1 MKKKLLCAIGALSL
15 TASMSANS
23 QILDHDA
30 ASFAEIMMGNQER
43 ALQHLAKMAW
53 NKAKAEFDVFLADR
67 QLSATERAAANMIVG
82 LTKNNT
88 DLYNIERLMEMVPAV
103 SACGTSGI
111 QGLSTESFCEEK
123 AAERESVTR
132 HTSRHATAG
141 MPVKLQDEIIRETE
155 QDHFDK
161 CLALSG
167 GDISDSV
174 CSSAANLFGG
184 ASGATKDPH
193 TQEAAD
199 SYIDLIVG
207 VAPDK
212 KITVEDVESMT
223 PEQVQAYNRGLKK
236 EAIRSLAAVSLEA
249 INNQTRSP
257 DADNYV
263 PSKLHRLKSFNDQRW
278 GNESWLRK
286 INNTARIDPYTK
298 KIDQSENNAVN
309 ETQLLR
315 ELVVMEAFAVQMQT
329 LQYEQS
335 LRDEALQA
343 AMLSLMK
350 DRM

>member
-1 MKKKLLCAIGALSL
+1 MKKKLLCAIGAVSL

-43 ALQHLAKMAW
+43 SLQHLAKQAW
-53 NKAKAEFDVFLADR
+53 NRAKAEFDAFMAE
-67 QLSATERAAANMIVG
+67 QNINAMENGFANMVVR
-82 LTKNNT
+82 TTQTAT
-88 DLYNIERLMEMVPAV
+88 DLFNMERMMEMLPAI
-103 SACGTSGI
+103 SACGSSTI
-111 QGLSTESFCEEK
+111 QVLGRDSLCQEE
-123 AAERESVTR
+123 AAEEASVNR
-132 HTSRHATAG
+132 HTARHATAG
-141 MPVKLQDEIIRETE
+141 MPVQLQDEIIRETE
-155 QDHFDK
+155 QEHFDK

-184 ASGATKDPH
+184 TSGATKDPH

-199 SYIDLIVG
+199 SFIDLVVG

-212 KITVEDVESMT
+212 KPTVEEIENMT
-223 PEQVQAYNRGLKK
+223 PEEVKAYNRSQKK
-236 EAIRSLAAVSLEA
+236 EAIRSLAAVSLES
-249 INNQTRSP
+249 INNETRSP
-257 DADNYV
+257 DAENYR

-278 GNESWLRK
+278 GDESWLRK
-286 INNTARIDPYTK
+286 INNTALTEDE
-298 KIDQSENNAVN
+298 ENSVT

-315 ELVVMEAFAVQMQT
+315 ELVAMEAFGIQLQT